1 MGWARR
7 GPGLPSACPRC
18 PVGEVTADRGA
29 LTLEA
34 WLARRLERAPP
45 ELAEAVWPLVRG
57 RLEEGED
64 GLVRAVLDA
73 LTIVAEGAGS
83 RSEAFTL
90 LAADAILTY
99 ALEAAA
105 DPALGGSAAR
115 ARRLADRSGPH
126 GLIGERFR
134 REVMIK

>member
-1 MGWARR
+1 MAAD
-7 GPGLPSACPRC
+7 PGS
-18 PVGEVTADRGA
+18 

-34 WLARRLERAPP
+34 WLAGRLEGAPA
-45 ELAEAVWPLVRG
+45 ELADAVWPLVRG

-64 GLVRAVLDA
+64 GLMHAALAALATVEEGEANRAQAV
-73 LTIVAEGAGS
+73 
-83 RSEAFTL
+83 TL

-115 ARRLADRSGPH
+115 ARRLADRAGPG
-126 GLIGERFR
+126 GLIGERFDK
-134 REVMIK
+134 EEMTE

>member
-1 MGWARR
+1 MAAD
-7 GPGLPSACPRC
+7 PGS
-18 PVGEVTADRGA
+18 

-34 WLARRLERAPP
+34 WLAGRLEGAPA

-57 RLEEGED
+57 RLEDGED
-64 GLVRAVLDA
+64 GLIHAALDA
-73 LTIVAEGAGS
+73 LATVAEGEAD
-83 RSEAFTL
+83 RSEAVTL

-115 ARRLADRSGPH
+115 ARRLADRTGPH
-126 GLIGERFR
+126 GLIGEYFGAQ
-134 REVMIK
+134 EESG

>member
-1 MGWARR
+1 M
-7 GPGLPSACPRC
+7 P
-18 PVGEVTADRGA
+18 ADSGA
-29 LTLEA
+29 LTLET
-34 WLARRLERAPP
+34 WLARRLESAPP

-64 GLVRAVLDA
+64 GLIQAALDA
-73 LTIVAEGAGS
+73 LVTAAQGEAT
-83 RSEAFTL
+83 RSAAVTL

-115 ARRLADRSGPH
+115 ASRLAERAGPG
-126 GLIGERFR
+126 GLIGERFN
-134 REVMIK
+134 EEEMTE

>member
-1 MGWARR
+1 M
-7 GPGLPSACPRC
+7 
-18 PVGEVTADRGA
+18 TAESGA

-34 WLARRLERAPP
+34 WLTGRLESAPA

-57 RLEEGED
+57 RLAEGED
-64 GLVRAVLDA
+64 GLVHAALDA
-73 LTIVAEGAGS
+73 LAAEGEAN
-83 RSEAFTL
+83 RSGAVTL

-115 ARRLADRSGPH
+115 ACQLAERVGPS
-126 GLIGERFR
+126 GLIGGRFD
-134 REVMIK
+134 REETAE

>member
-1 MGWARR
+1 MPAER
-7 GPGLPSACPRC
+7 GP
-18 PVGEVTADRGA
+18 

-34 WLARRLERAPP
+34 WLTRRIEEAPA

-57 RLEEGED
+57 RLAEGEEG
-64 GLVRAVLDA
+64 LVHAALDA
-73 LTIVAEGAGS
+73 LALAAHGAAHGETEGEANRAEAV
-83 RSEAFTL
+83 TL

-115 ARRLADRSGPH
+115 ASRLAEWAGPR
-126 GLIGERFR
+126 GLIGDRFNEEETAGR
-134 REVMIK
+134 